1 MHKILALISICL
13 LTVGCASQT
22 VEKPKLAKTSWYQ
35 MGTKTA
41 SGERYNPDGLTVA
54 HKSYPFGTLLRLT
67 NPDNNKTVIVRV
79 NDRGPFAHG
88 RDLDASRGTA
98 RELGFLKKGVT
109 YLQVEVI
116 PPKKYL
122 NSDYFIYTATNPN
135 NPWVQTALLQNR
147 ARD

>member
-35 MGTKTA
+35 MGTRTA

-54 HKSYPFGTLLRLT
+54 HKTYPFGTLLKLT
-67 NPDNNKTVIVRV
+67 NPENNKTVIARV

-88 RDLDASRGTA
+88 RELDASRGTA
-98 RELGFLKKGVT
+98 KELGFINKGVAN
-109 YLQVEVI
+109 LQVEVL
-116 PPKKYL
+116 L
-122 NSDYFIYTATNPN
+122 NKDYAIYAMSKPD
-135 NPWVQTALLQNR
+135 NPWVKTAMLQNVH
-147 ARD
+147 D